1 MSKLAIICVDDDE
14 FVLNS
19 LGEQLSRSFGQDYV
33 IEMAS
38 SGEEALELLSELET
52 DGVEIPLIISDQIMP
67 KMKGDQLLT
76 QIHTLYPK
84 PLKIM
89 LTGQVDTEAIV
100 NTVNAAKL
108 YRYITKPWDETD
120 LILTVK
126 EALRR
131 YTQEQQLAEQNQA
144 LWLVNEEL
152 EKSLALLKATFEST
166 ADGILAIDRNGKV
179 GNFNHKFVE
188 IWNIPDSV
196 VALKNGDRVLEF
208 ALDQLTN
215 PDSFLSKIREM
226 DTQST
231 PASYELLELKNNKT
245 IECYSQPQ
253 WFEGKSVGKVWSFRD
268 ITERKQAEEYVRH
281 QARHDFL
288 TGLSNRVQFNERLA
302 EVLAN
307 SPQTEN
313 MLAVLFIDLD
323 RFKLVN
329 DTLGHTIGDLL
340 LQVVVERLTG
350 CLRAGDLIARWGG
363 DEFTLLLPKISCAD
377 DASTIAQRIL
387 KSLNPGFNIEGHHI
401 HITGSI
407 GIAVYPQDGEDAE
420 TLIKNADAAL
430 YRAKK
435 GGRNDFQ
442 RYMVTINS
450 QACELLALESSLH
463 RALERQELIVY
474 YQPQVNTATGE
485 ITQMEALVR
494 WQHPE
499 LGLLA
504 PRVFIPLA
512 EENGLILHIGEW
524 VLQTACAQNKAW
536 QAMGRSNLC
545 VGVNLA
551 ARQLQQPTLPEKVTD
566 VLVQTGLEARFL
578 ELELTETAALQ
589 NVELTKESLTELH
602 QMGVQIALD
611 DFGTGYSSLSYLRQF
626 PFNTLKIDQSFIRD
640 LLTNPK
646 DAEIVTAI
654 VALGQ
659 GLKLK
664 VVAEGVETESLK
676 DQLINMK
683 CELMQGYF
691 FARPLPPEDATR
703 LLMQQNLMQK

>member
-1 MSKLAIICVDDDE
+1 MSKLTIICVDDDE
-14 FVLNS
+14 SVLNS
-19 LGEQLSRSFGQDYV
+19 LGEQLVRSFGQDYA

-38 SGEEALELLSELET
+38 SGEEALELLLELET

-67 KMKGDQLLT
+67 RMKGDQLLT
-76 QIHTLYPK
+76 QIHALYPK

-131 YTQEQQLAEQNQA
+131 YTQEQQLAKQNQT
-144 LWLVNEEL
+144 LRQMNEEL

-166 ADGILAIDRNGKV
+166 ADGILVIDSNGRV

-188 IWNIPDSV
+188 IWNIPDSI
-196 VALKNGDRVLEF
+196 VATKNSDRALEY
-208 ALDQLTN
+208 ALEQLTN

-231 PASYELLELKNNKT
+231 PASYELLELKNNKI

-253 WFEGKSVGKVWSFRD
+253 WFEGESVGKVWSFRD

-288 TGLSNRVQFNERLA
+288 TGLSNRVQFNERLS
-302 EVLAN
+302 EVLATAQ
-307 SPQTEN
+307 QTEN
-313 MLAVLFIDLD
+313 LLAVLFIDLD

-329 DTLGHTIGDLL
+329 DTLGHAIGDLL

-350 CLRAGDLIARWGG
+350 CLRSGDLIARWGG
-363 DEFTLLLPKISCAD
+363 DEFTLLLPKISCPD
-377 DASTIAQRIL
+377 DASAIAQRIL

-407 GIAVYPQDGEDAE
+407 GIAVYPQDGQDAE

-430 YRAKK
+430 YRAKE

-442 RYMVTINS
+442 RYMVNINS

-463 RALERQELIVY
+463 QALERQELIIY
-474 YQPQVNTATGE
+474 YQPQVNTVTGE

-504 PRVFIPLA
+504 PGVFIPLA
-512 EENGLILHIGEW
+512 EENGLILNIGEW
-524 VLQTACAQNKAW
+524 VLKTACAQNKAW
-536 QAMGRSNLC
+536 QAMGRSHLC
-545 VGVNLA
+545 VGVNLS

-566 VLVQTGLEARFL
+566 ILVQTGLEARYL
-578 ELELTETAALQ
+578 ELEITETAALQ
-589 NVELTKESLTELH
+589 NVELTKASLTELH

-626 PFNTLKIDQSFIRD
+626 PFNTLKIDQSFVRD

-659 GLKLK
+659 GLNLK

-676 DQLINMK
+676 DRLLSIG

-691 FARPLPPEDATR
+691 FSRPLPPEDATR
-703 LLMQQNLMQK
+703 LLMHRS

>member
-1 MSKLAIICVDDDE
+1 MSKLTIICVDDDE
-14 FVLNS
+14 SVLNS
-19 LGEQLSRSFGQDYV
+19 LGEQLVRSFGQDYA

-38 SGEEALELLSELET
+38 SGEEALELLLELET

-67 KMKGDQLLT
+67 RMKGDQLLT
-76 QIHTLYPK
+76 QIHALYPK

-131 YTQEQQLAEQNQA
+131 YTQEQQLAKQNQT
-144 LWLVNEEL
+144 LRQMNEEL

-166 ADGILAIDRNGKV
+166 ADGILVIDSNGRV

-188 IWNIPDSV
+188 IWNIPDSIV
-196 VALKNGDRVLEF
+196 VTKNSDRALEYALE
-208 ALDQLTN
+208 QLTN
-215 PDSFLSKIREM
+215 PDSFLSNIREM

-231 PASYELLELKNNKT
+231 PASYELLELKNNKI

-253 WFEGKSVGKVWSFRD
+253 WFEGESVGKVWSFRD

-288 TGLSNRVQFNERLA
+288 TGLSNRVQFNERLS
-302 EVLAN
+302 EVLATAQ
-307 SPQTEN
+307 QTEN
-313 MLAVLFIDLD
+313 LLAVLFIDLD

-329 DTLGHTIGDLL
+329 DTLGHAIGDLL

-350 CLRAGDLIARWGG
+350 CLRSGDLIARWGG
-363 DEFTLLLPKISCAD
+363 DEFTLLLPKISCPD
-377 DASTIAQRIL
+377 DASAIAQRIL

-407 GIAVYPQDGEDAE
+407 GIAVYPQDGQDAE

-430 YRAKK
+430 YRAKE

-442 RYMVTINS
+442 RYMVNINS

-463 RALERQELIVY
+463 QALERQELIIY
-474 YQPQVNTATGE
+474 YQPQVNTVTGE

-504 PRVFIPLA
+504 PGVFIPLA
-512 EENGLILHIGEW
+512 EENGLILNIGEW
-524 VLQTACAQNKAW
+524 VLKTACAQNKAW
-536 QAMGRSNLC
+536 QAMGRSHLC
-545 VGVNLA
+545 VGVNLS

-566 VLVQTGLEARFL
+566 ILVQTGLEARYL
-578 ELELTETAALQ
+578 ELEITETAALQ
-589 NVELTKESLTELH
+589 NVELTKASLTELH

-626 PFNTLKIDQSFIRD
+626 PFNTLKIDQSFVRD

-659 GLKLK
+659 GLNLK

-676 DQLINMK
+676 DRLLSIG

-691 FARPLPPEDATR
+691 FSRPLPPEDATR
-703 LLMQQNLMQK
+703 LLMHRS

>member
-19 LGEQLSRSFGQDYV
+19 LGEQLTRSFGQDYV

-38 SGEEALELLSELET
+38 SGEDALALIAELET
-52 DGVEIPLIISDQIMP
+52 EGTDIPLVISDQIMP
-67 KMKGDQLLT
+67 RMKGDQLLT
-76 QIHTLYPK
+76 QIHALYPK

-89 LTGQVDTEAIV
+89 LTGQVDPDAIV
-100 NTVNAAKL
+100 NVVNAAKL

-131 YTQEQQLAEQNQA
+131 YTQEQHLAVQNHA
-144 LWLVNEEL
+144 LRQMNEEL

-166 ADGILAIDRNGKV
+166 ADGILVIDTNGKV
-179 GNFNHKFVE
+179 GNFNQKFVE
-188 IWNIPDSV
+188 LWNIPDSIIG
-196 VALKNGDRVLEF
+196 LKDGDRALAF

-231 PASYELLELKNNKT
+231 PASYELLELKNSKT
-245 IECYSQPQ
+245 IECYSQAQ

-288 TGLSNRVQFNERLA
+288 TGLSNRVQFNERLS
-302 EVLAN
+302 EVLAIAE
-307 SPQTEN
+307 QKEN
-313 MLAVLFIDLD
+313 LFAILFIDLD

-329 DTLGHTIGDLL
+329 DTLGHAIGDLL
-340 LQVVVERLTG
+340 LQLVVERLTT
-350 CLRAGDLIARWGG
+350 CLRGGDLIARWGG
-363 DEFTLLLPKISCAD
+363 DEFTLLLPKISCAE
-377 DASTIAQRIL
+377 DASMVAQRIL
-387 KSLNPGFNIEGHHI
+387 NSLNPGFNVEGHHI
-401 HITGSI
+401 HITSSI
-407 GIAVYPQDGEDAE
+407 GIAVYPQDGQDAE
-420 TLIKNADAAL
+420 TLVKNADAAL
-430 YRAKK
+430 YRAKE

-450 QACELLALESSLH
+450 QARELLALENSLH
-463 RALERQELIVY
+463 QALERQELIVY
-474 YQPQVNTATGE
+474 YQPQINTVTGE
-485 ITQMEALVR
+485 IVQMEALVR

-504 PRVFIPLA
+504 PGIFIPLA
-512 EENGLILHIGEW
+512 EENGLILNIGEW

-536 QAMGRSNLC
+536 QSMGLSNLC

-551 ARQLQQPTLPEKVTD
+551 ARQLQQPTLPQKVAD
-566 VLVQTGLEARFL
+566 ALAQTGLEAHFL
-578 ELELTETAALQ
+578 ELEITETAALQ

-602 QMGVQIALD
+602 QMGVQIAMD

-640 LLTNPK
+640 LLANPK
-646 DAEIVTAI
+646 DIEIVIAI

-664 VVAEGVETESLK
+664 VVAEGVETESIR
-676 DQLINMK
+676 DRLIDLQ

-691 FARPLPPEDATR
+691 FGRPLPAEDATR
-703 LLMQQNLMQK
+703 LLMGQN

>member
-1 MSKLAIICVDDDE
+1 MIMSKLAIVCVDDDE

-19 LGEQLSRSFGQDYV
+19 LGEQLTRSFGQEYA
-33 IEMAS
+33 IEMAA
-38 SGEEALELLSELET
+38 SGEDALELLAELET
-52 DGVEIPLIISDQIMP
+52 DGIEIPLVISDQLMP
-67 KMKGDQLLT
+67 RMKGDQLLT
-76 QIHTLYPK
+76 QIHVLYPK

-89 LTGQVDTEAIV
+89 LTGQVNSEAII

-131 YTQEQQLAEQNQA
+131 YTQEQQLAEQNRA
-144 LWLVNEEL
+144 LWQVNEEL

-166 ADGILAIDRNGKV
+166 ADGILVIDSNGRV

-188 IWNIPDSV
+188 IWNIPDSI
-196 VALKNGDRVLEF
+196 VALKDGDRALAF
-208 ALDQLTN
+208 ALEQLRN
-215 PDSFLSKIREM
+215 PDSFLSKVREM

-268 ITERKQAEEYVRH
+268 ITERKRSEEYVRH

-288 TGLSNRVQFNERLA
+288 TGLSNRVQFNERLL
-302 EVLAN
+302 EVLATAE
-307 SPQTEN
+307 QTEK

-329 DTLGHTIGDLL
+329 DTLGHAIGDLL
-340 LQVVVERLTG
+340 LQLVVERLTS
-350 CLRAGDLIARWGG
+350 CLRSGDLIARWGG
-363 DEFTLLLPKISCAD
+363 DEFTLLLPKISAAE
-377 DASTIAQRIL
+377 DASMIAQRIL
-387 KSLNPGFNIEGHHI
+387 KSLNPGFNVEGHHI
-401 HITGSI
+401 HITSSI
-407 GIAVYPQDGEDAE
+407 GIAVYPQDGQDAE

-430 YRAKK
+430 YRAKE
-435 GGRNDFQ
+435 GGRNDFR
-442 RYMVTINS
+442 RYMVNINS

-463 RALERQELIVY
+463 RALERQELLVY
-474 YQPQVNTATGE
+474 YQPQVNTLTGE
-485 ITQMEALVR
+485 IMQMEALVR
-494 WQHPE
+494 WRHPE

-504 PRVFIPLA
+504 PGVFIPLA
-512 EENGLILHIGEW
+512 EENGLILNIGEW

-536 QAMGRSNLC
+536 HAMGLSNLC
-545 VGVNLA
+545 VGVNLS
-551 ARQLQQPTLPEKVTD
+551 ARQLQQPTLPQKVADILAHTE
-566 VLVQTGLEARFL
+566 LEAHFL
-578 ELELTETAALQ
+578 ELEITETAALQ
-589 NVELTKESLTELH
+589 NVDLTKASLHELH
-602 QMGVQIALD
+602 QMGVQIAMD
-611 DFGTGYSSLSYLRQF
+611 DFGTGYSSLSYLRLF

-640 LLTNPK
+640 LLTNHK
-646 DAEIVTAI
+646 DTEIVTAI

-664 VVAEGVETESLK
+664 VVAEGVETEAIK
-676 DQLINMK
+676 DQLIQMK

-691 FARPLPPEDATR
+691 FGRPIPSEDATQ
-703 LLMQQNLMQK
+703 LLMRQS

>member
-1 MSKLAIICVDDDE
+1 MSKLTIICVDDDE
-14 FVLNS
+14 SVLNS
-19 LGEQLSRSFGQDYV
+19 LGEQLVRSFGQDYA

-38 SGEEALELLSELET
+38 SGEEALELLLELET

-67 KMKGDQLLT
+67 RMKGDQLLT
-76 QIHTLYPK
+76 QIHALYPK

-89 LTGQVDTEAIV
+89 LTGQVDTEAII

-131 YTQEQQLAEQNQA
+131 YNQEQQLAEQNQA
-144 LWLVNEEL
+144 LRQMNDEL

-166 ADGILAIDRNGKV
+166 ADGILVIDSNGRV

-188 IWNIPDSV
+188 IWNIPDSI
-196 VALKNGDRVLEF
+196 VATKNSDRALEY
-208 ALDQLTN
+208 ALEQLTN

-231 PASYELLELKNNKT
+231 PASYELLELKNNKI

-288 TGLSNRVQFNERLA
+288 TGLSNRVQFNERLS
-302 EVLAN
+302 EVLATAQ
-307 SPQTEN
+307 QTEN
-313 MLAVLFIDLD
+313 LLAVLFIDLD

-329 DTLGHTIGDLL
+329 DTLGHAIGDLL

-350 CLRAGDLIARWGG
+350 CLRSGDLIARWGG

-377 DASTIAQRIL
+377 DASMIAQRIL

-407 GIAVYPQDGEDAE
+407 GIAVYPQDGQDAE

-430 YRAKK
+430 YRAKE

-442 RYMVTINS
+442 RYMVNINS

-474 YQPQVNTATGE
+474 YQPQVNTITGE
-485 ITQMEALVR
+485 IMQMEALVR

-504 PRVFIPLA
+504 PGVFIPLA
-512 EENGLILHIGEW
+512 EENGLILNIGEW
-524 VLQTACAQNKAW
+524 VLKTACAQNKAW
-536 QAMGRSNLC
+536 QAMGRSHLC
-545 VGVNLA
+545 VGVNLS
-551 ARQLQQPTLPEKVTD
+551 ARQLQQPTLPEKVAD
-566 VLVQTGLEARFL
+566 ILVQTGLEARYL
-578 ELELTETAALQ
+578 ELEITETAALQ
-589 NVELTKESLTELH
+589 NVELTKASLTELH

-626 PFNTLKIDQSFIRD
+626 PFNTLKIDQSFVRD

-664 VVAEGVETESLK
+664 VFAEGVETESLK
-676 DQLINMK
+676 DQLMSIG

-691 FARPLPPEDATR
+691 FSRPLPPEDATR
-703 LLMQQNLMQK
+703 LLMHQS

>member
-1 MSKLAIICVDDDE
+1 MSKLTIICVDDDE
-14 FVLNS
+14 SVLNS
-19 LGEQLSRSFGQDYV
+19 LGEQLVRSFGQDYA

-38 SGEEALELLSELET
+38 SGEEALELLLELET

-67 KMKGDQLLT
+67 RMKGDQLLT
-76 QIHTLYPK
+76 QIHALYPK

-89 LTGQVDTEAIV
+89 LTGQVDTEAII

-144 LWLVNEEL
+144 LRQMNDEL

-166 ADGILAIDRNGKV
+166 ADGILVIDSNGRV

-188 IWNIPDSV
+188 IWNIPDSI
-196 VALKNGDRVLEF
+196 VATKNSDRALEY
-208 ALDQLTN
+208 ALEQLTN

-231 PASYELLELKNNKT
+231 PASYELLELKNNKI

-288 TGLSNRVQFNERLA
+288 TGLSNRVQFNERLS
-302 EVLAN
+302 EVLATAQ
-307 SPQTEN
+307 QTEN
-313 MLAVLFIDLD
+313 LLAVLFIDLD

-329 DTLGHTIGDLL
+329 DTLGHAIGDLL

-350 CLRAGDLIARWGG
+350 CLRSGDLIARWGG

-377 DASTIAQRIL
+377 DASMIAQRIL

-407 GIAVYPQDGEDAE
+407 GIAVYPQDGQDAE

-430 YRAKK
+430 YRAKE

-442 RYMVTINS
+442 RYMVNINS

-474 YQPQVNTATGE
+474 YQPQVNTITGE
-485 ITQMEALVR
+485 IMQMEALVR

-504 PRVFIPLA
+504 PGVFIPLA
-512 EENGLILHIGEW
+512 EENGLILNIGEW
-524 VLQTACAQNKAW
+524 VLKTACAQNKAW
-536 QAMGRSNLC
+536 QAMGRSHLC
-545 VGVNLA
+545 VGVNLS
-551 ARQLQQPTLPEKVTD
+551 ARQLQQPTLPEKVAD
-566 VLVQTGLEARFL
+566 ILVQTGLEARYL
-578 ELELTETAALQ
+578 ELEITETAALQ
-589 NVELTKESLTELH
+589 NVELTKASLTELH

-626 PFNTLKIDQSFIRD
+626 PFNTLKIDQSFVRD

-664 VVAEGVETESLK
+664 VFAEGVETESLK
-676 DQLINMK
+676 DQLMSIG

-691 FARPLPPEDATR
+691 FSRPLPPEDATR
-703 LLMQQNLMQK
+703 LLMHQS

>member
-1 MSKLAIICVDDDE
+1 MSKLTIICVDDDE
-14 FVLNS
+14 SVLNS
-19 LGEQLSRSFGQDYV
+19 LGEQLVRSFGQDYA

-38 SGEEALELLSELET
+38 SGEEALELLLELET

-67 KMKGDQLLT
+67 RMKGDQLLT
-76 QIHTLYPK
+76 QIHALYPK

-89 LTGQVDTEAIV
+89 LTGQVDTEAII

-131 YTQEQQLAEQNQA
+131 YNQEQQLAEQNQA
-144 LWLVNEEL
+144 LRQMNDEL

-166 ADGILAIDRNGKV
+166 ADGILVIDSNGRV

-188 IWNIPDSV
+188 IWNIPDSI
-196 VALKNGDRVLEF
+196 VATKNSDRALEY
-208 ALDQLTN
+208 ALEQLTN

-231 PASYELLELKNNKT
+231 PASYELLELKNNKI

-288 TGLSNRVQFNERLA
+288 TGLSNRVQFNERLS
-302 EVLAN
+302 EVLATAQ
-307 SPQTEN
+307 QTEN
-313 MLAVLFIDLD
+313 LLAVLFIDLD

-329 DTLGHTIGDLL
+329 DTLGHAIGDLL

-350 CLRAGDLIARWGG
+350 CLRSGDLIARWGG

-377 DASTIAQRIL
+377 DASMIAQRIL

-407 GIAVYPQDGEDAE
+407 GIAVYPQDGQDAE

-430 YRAKK
+430 YRAKE

-442 RYMVTINS
+442 RYMVNINS

-474 YQPQVNTATGE
+474 YQPQVNTITGE
-485 ITQMEALVR
+485 IMQMEALVR

-499 LGLLA
+499 LGVLA
-504 PRVFIPLA
+504 PGVFIPLA
-512 EENGLILHIGEW
+512 EENGLILNIGEW
-524 VLQTACAQNKAW
+524 VLKTACAQNKAW
-536 QAMGRSNLC
+536 QAMGRSHLC
-545 VGVNLA
+545 VGVNLS
-551 ARQLQQPTLPEKVTD
+551 ARQLQQPTLPEKVAD
-566 VLVQTGLEARFL
+566 ILVQTGLEARYL
-578 ELELTETAALQ
+578 ELEITETAALQ
-589 NVELTKESLTELH
+589 NVELTKASLTELH

-626 PFNTLKIDQSFIRD
+626 PFNTLKIDQSFVRD

-664 VVAEGVETESLK
+664 VFAEGVETESLK
-676 DQLINMK
+676 DQLMSIG

-691 FARPLPPEDATR
+691 FSRPLPPQDATR
-703 LLMQQNLMQK
+703 LLMHQS

>member
-19 LGEQLSRSFGQDYV
+19 LGEQLTRSFGQDYV

-38 SGEEALELLSELET
+38 SGEDALALIAELET
-52 DGVEIPLIISDQIMP
+52 KGIDIPLVISDQIMP
-67 KMKGDQLLT
+67 RMKGDQLLT
-76 QIHTLYPK
+76 QIHALYPK

-89 LTGQVDTEAIV
+89 LTGQVDPDAIV
-100 NTVNAAKL
+100 NVVNAAKL

-131 YTQEQQLAEQNQA
+131 YTQEQHLAVQNHA
-144 LWLVNEEL
+144 LRQMNEEL

-166 ADGILAIDRNGKV
+166 ADGILVIDTNGKV
-179 GNFNHKFVE
+179 GNFNQKFVE
-188 IWNIPDSV
+188 LWNIPDSIIG
-196 VALKNGDRVLEF
+196 LKDGDRALAF

-231 PASYELLELKNNKT
+231 PASYELLELKNSKT

-288 TGLSNRVQFNERLA
+288 TGLSNRVQFNERLS
-302 EVLAN
+302 EVLAIAD
-307 SPQTEN
+307 QKEN
-313 MLAVLFIDLD
+313 LFAILFIDLD

-329 DTLGHTIGDLL
+329 DTLGHAIGDLL
-340 LQVVVERLTG
+340 LQLVVERLTT
-350 CLRAGDLIARWGG
+350 CLRGGDLIARWGG
-363 DEFTLLLPKISCAD
+363 DEFTLLLPKISCAE
-377 DASTIAQRIL
+377 DASMVAQRIL
-387 KSLNPGFNIEGHHI
+387 NSLNPGFNVEGHHI
-401 HITGSI
+401 HITSSI
-407 GIAVYPQDGEDAE
+407 GIAVYPQDGQDAE
-420 TLIKNADAAL
+420 TLVKNADAAL
-430 YRAKK
+430 YRAKE

-450 QACELLALESSLH
+450 QARELLALENSLH
-463 RALERQELIVY
+463 QALERQELIVY
-474 YQPQVNTATGE
+474 YQPQINTVTGE
-485 ITQMEALVR
+485 IVQMEALVR

-504 PRVFIPLA
+504 PRIFIPLA
-512 EENGLILHIGEW
+512 EENGLILNIGEW

-536 QAMGRSNLC
+536 QSMGLSNLC

-551 ARQLQQPTLPEKVTD
+551 ARQLQQPNLPQKVAD
-566 VLVQTGLEARFL
+566 ALAQTGLEAHFL
-578 ELELTETAALQ
+578 ELEITETAALQ

-602 QMGVQIALD
+602 QMGVQIAMD

-640 LLTNPK
+640 LLANPK
-646 DAEIVTAI
+646 DIEIVIAI

-664 VVAEGVETESLK
+664 VVAEGVETESIR
-676 DQLINMK
+676 DRLIDLK

-691 FARPLPPEDATR
+691 FGRPLPAEDATR
-703 LLMQQNLMQK
+703 LLMGQN

>member
-1 MSKLAIICVDDDE
+1 MSKLTIICVDDDE
-14 FVLNS
+14 SVLNS
-19 LGEQLSRSFGQDYV
+19 LGEQLVRSFGQDYA

-38 SGEEALELLSELET
+38 SGEEALELLLELET

-67 KMKGDQLLT
+67 RMKGDQLLT
-76 QIHTLYPK
+76 QIHALYPK

-89 LTGQVDTEAIV
+89 LTGQVDTEAII

-131 YTQEQQLAEQNQA
+131 YNQEQQLAEQNQA
-144 LWLVNEEL
+144 LRQMNDEL

-166 ADGILAIDRNGKV
+166 ADGILVIDSNGRV

-188 IWNIPDSV
+188 IWNIPDSI
-196 VALKNGDRVLEF
+196 VATKNSDRALEY
-208 ALDQLTN
+208 ALEQLTN

-231 PASYELLELKNNKT
+231 PASYELLELKNNKI

-288 TGLSNRVQFNERLA
+288 TGLSNRVQFNERLS
-302 EVLAN
+302 EVLATAQ
-307 SPQTEN
+307 QTEN
-313 MLAVLFIDLD
+313 LLAVLFIDLD

-329 DTLGHTIGDLL
+329 DTLGHAIGDLL

-350 CLRAGDLIARWGG
+350 CLRSGDLIARWGG

-377 DASTIAQRIL
+377 DASMIAQRIL

-407 GIAVYPQDGEDAE
+407 GIAVYPQDGQDAE

-430 YRAKK
+430 YRAKE

-442 RYMVTINS
+442 RYMVNINS

-474 YQPQVNTATGE
+474 YQPQVNTITGE
-485 ITQMEALVR
+485 IMQMEALVR

-504 PRVFIPLA
+504 PGVFIPLA
-512 EENGLILHIGEW
+512 EENGLILNIGEW
-524 VLQTACAQNKAW
+524 VLKTACAQNKAW
-536 QAMGRSNLC
+536 QAMGRSHLC
-545 VGVNLA
+545 VGVNLS
-551 ARQLQQPTLPEKVTD
+551 ARQLQQPTLPEKVAD
-566 VLVQTGLEARFL
+566 ILVQTGLEARYL
-578 ELELTETAALQ
+578 ELEITETAALQ
-589 NVELTKESLTELH
+589 NVELTKASLTELH

-626 PFNTLKIDQSFIRD
+626 PFNTLKIDQSFVRD

-664 VVAEGVETESLK
+664 VFAEGVETESLK
-676 DQLINMK
+676 DQLMSIG

-691 FARPLPPEDATR
+691 FSRPLPPQDATR
-703 LLMQQNLMQK
+703 LLMHQS